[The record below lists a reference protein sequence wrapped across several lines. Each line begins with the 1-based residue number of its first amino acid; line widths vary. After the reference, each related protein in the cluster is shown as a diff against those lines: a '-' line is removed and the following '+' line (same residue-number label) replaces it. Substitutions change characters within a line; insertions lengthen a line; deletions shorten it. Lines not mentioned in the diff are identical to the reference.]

1 MHEQMLKKYRP
12 ITPGTRQLVLPM
24 NEKLTRANDHSKAT
38 VKPEKSLLSP
48 KKRTNGRNN
57 NGHITCRHKGGGHK
71 RHYRLVD
78 FKRDK
83 ENIPAVVNSIEYD
96 PNRSAYVALLH
107 YADGEKRYI
116 IAPEGLKKGDKVQ
129 TSDQAPFRTGNCM
142 RMMSM
147 PLGSIIH
154 SIELVPGK
162 GAKLV
167 RSAGLSAQLMARS
180 GGYVTVRMPSGEV
193 RMFNEKCRATFGTV
207 SNSEYNLRV
216 EGKAGRKRWK
226 GIRPTVRGTAMNP
239 VDHPHGG
246 GEGKH
251 KGNIPQTPWAQ
262 CTRGLRTRS
271 LKKSNKFIVKDRR
284 KK

>member
-1 MHEQMLKKYRP
+1 MLKKYRP
-12 ITPGTRQLVLPM
+12 VTPGTRQLILPTHD
-24 NEKLTRANDHSKAT
+24 ELTREEKGKRKK
-38 VKPEKSLLSP
+38 VKPMKSLMLP

-71 RHYRLVD
+71 RHYRIID

-83 ENIPAVVNSIEYD
+83 ENIPARVASLEYD
-96 PNRSAYVALLH
+96 PNRTGYIALLN

-116 IAPEGLKKGDKVQ
+116 LAPQGMKQGDVVKTSAEPPYNAGACMQLKHI
-129 TSDQAPFRTGNCM
+129 
-142 RMMSM
+142 
-147 PLGSIIH
+147 PLGSMVS
-154 SIELVPGK
+154 SIELIPGK
-162 GAKLV
+162 GGKLV

-180 GGYVTVRMPSGEV
+180 NGYATIRLPSGEV
-193 RMFNEKCRATFGTV
+193 RLINENCRATIGAV
-207 SNSEYNLRV
+207 SNPERNLRV
-216 EGKAGRKRWK
+216 EGKAGRMRWK

-251 KGNIPQTPWAQ
+251 KGNIPQTPWAMY
-262 CTRGLRTRS
+262 TRGLRTRS
-271 LKKSNKFIVKDRR
+271 KKKSNKFIVKDRR

>member
-1 MHEQMLKKYRP
+1 MLRKYRP
-12 ITPGTRQLVLPM
+12 ITPGTRQLVLPTHDG
-24 NEKLTRANDHSKAT
+24 LTRESDGQRKKK
-38 VKPEKSLLSP
+38 KPTKSLLLP

-71 RHYRLVD
+71 RHYRIID

-83 ENIPAVVNSIEYD
+83 EDIPARVASIEYD
-96 PNRSAYVALLH
+96 PNRTGYIALLN

-116 IAPEGLKKGDKVQ
+116 LAPQGMKQGDVVK
-129 TSDQAPFRTGNCM
+129 TSTEPPYNPGACM
-142 RMMSM
+142 RLIHI
-147 PLGSIIH
+147 PLGSMI
-154 SIELVPGK
+154 SNIELIPGK
-162 GAKLV
+162 GGKLV

-180 GGYVTVRMPSGEV
+180 GGYATVRLPSGEV
-193 RMFNEKCRATFGTV
+193 RLINENCKATIGAV
-207 SNSEYNLRV
+207 SNPERNLRV
-216 EGKAGRKRWK
+216 EGKAGRMRWK
-226 GIRPTVRGTAMNP
+226 GVRPTVRGTAMNP

-251 KGNIPQTPWAQ
+251 RGNIPQTPWAMY
-262 CTRGLRTRS
+262 TRGLRTRS